1 MILSQSRRPFQAL
14 RRSPSEITLHDLR
27 KPVETR

>member
-14 RRSPSEITLHDLR
+14 RRSPLETELHETGR
-27 KPVETR
+27 PVETR